1 LAAGTSPSPPPP
13 LSLSLSPIYSLPL
26 VPADAAEP
34 PASFEDPPS
43 YGLARDIASGE
54 GGWAPGY
61 ESEHKVR
68 VHGVAM

>member
-1 LAAGTSPSPPPP
+1 MKGLVQLRNRAHPSWQQV
-13 LSLSLSPIYSLPL
+13 PL
-26 VPADAAEP
+26 VHADAAEP